1 MKNTIYL
8 DHNATTP
15 VHEDVLSAMLPYFTQ
30 HFGNASSKTHA
41 FGWIAEQAVATA
53 QEQVAQLI
61 NANKEEIIFTSGAT
75 ESINTAIKGIAGAYG
90 IKKNHI
96 ITCATEHL
104 AVLETL
110 EMISKNGYEITVL
123 PVNRIGQIDLEELKN
138 AITEKTLMACIMHA
152 NNETG
157 TIHPIKEI
165 AKILHEHDVIF
176 FCDATQSA
184 GKIAVDVKDDDI
196 DLLCLSAHKMYG
208 PKGVGA
214 LFIKNRKP
222 KISLIPLIDGGGHQH
237 GMRSGTLN
245 VTGIVGLGKA
255 CEIALNSMWD
265 DGIKISRLRT
275 ILEQRLTLLPDVF
288 INGDIK
294 NRLYNTTNICFKN
307 KSASDLIKS
316 LKNVAV
322 SNGSACASDKAT
334 ASHVLLAMRLSES
347 EAQSSIRFSLGKSN
361 TMDEVEQV
369 VELLSK
375 LYDKA

>member
-1 MKNTIYL
+1 MKNVIYL

-15 VHEDVLSAMLPYFTQ
+15 VLDEVMAAMLPYFTQ

-53 QEQVAQLI
+53 QTQVAQLI
-61 NANKEEIIFTSGAT
+61 NANNDEIIFTSGAT

-90 IKKNHI
+90 HKKNQI
-96 ITCATEHL
+96 IACATEHL
-104 AVLETL
+104 AVLDTLETL
-110 EMISKNGYEITVL
+110 NKKGFEITVL
-123 PVNRIGQIDLEELKN
+123 PVNRSGQIDLEQLKN
-138 AITEKTLMACIMHA
+138 AITEKTLMAYIMHA

-165 AKILHEHDVIF
+165 AQILHEHDVIF

-184 GKIAVDVKDDDI
+184 GKIVVDVKDDDI

-214 LFIKNRKP
+214 LYIKNKRP
-222 KISLIPLIDGGGHQH
+222 KINLMPLIDGGGHQH

-255 CEIALNSMWD
+255 CEIAMNSMWD

-307 KSASDLIKS
+307 KSAADLIKS
-316 LKNVAV
+316 LKNVAI

-334 ASHVLLAMRLSES
+334 ASHVLLAMGLTES
-347 EAQSSIRFSLGKSN
+347 EAQSSIRFSFGKSN

-369 VELLSK
+369 LALISK
-375 LYDKA
+375 LFNEA

>member
-1 MKNTIYL
+1 MMNAIYL

-15 VHEDVLSAMLPYFTQ
+15 VIEEVLITMLPYFTQ

-41 FGWIAEQAVATA
+41 FGWVAEQAVETA
-53 QEQVAQLI
+53 QIKVAQLI

-75 ESINTAIKGIAGAYG
+75 ESINTAIKGLASVYG

-110 EMISKNGYEITVL
+110 EGLSKIGFEITVL
-123 PVNRIGQIDLEELKN
+123 PVNRLGQIDLEEFEN
-138 AITEKTLMACIMHA
+138 AFTEKTLMACIMHA

-157 TIHPIKEI
+157 SIHPIKEI
-165 AKILHEHDVIF
+165 AKITHHHHAFLC
-176 FCDATQSA
+176 CDATQTV
-184 GKIAVDVKDDDI
+184 GKITIDVHDDDI
-196 DLLCLSAHKMYG
+196 DLLCFSAHKIYG

-222 KISLIPLIDGGGHQH
+222 KMALSPLIDGGGHQN

-245 VTGIVGLGKA
+245 VTGIVGFGKA
-255 CEIALNSMWD
+255 CEIAMNNMWD

-275 ILEQRLTLLPDVF
+275 ILEQRLTLLPDTF

-307 KSASDLIKS
+307 KSAADLIKS

-322 SNGSACASDKAT
+322 ANGSACASAKAN
-334 ASHVLLAMRLSES
+334 ASHVLLAMGLTEN
-347 EAQSSIRFSLGKSN
+347 EAQSSIRFSFGKSN
-361 TMDEVEQV
+361 TMEEVEQV
-369 VELLSK
+369 IAMIST
-375 LYDKA
+375 LYH